1 MAGKIKVAMTGTG
14 GDELFGNYGKWKAYF
29 PFFKSYWTRF
39 FKRFYTQGIKEVFS
53 HYHGSLYHGYFG
65 EKEKLHFTGLE
76 PETVE
81 LSIKFHSSF
90 CNPLEEVET
99 LRKYLQSGESHIL
112 IVGDYVKGKF
122 VIEGLREES
131 GRTDKRGNPL
141 QILVNLTLKEDVS
154 DAQNQP

>member
-1 MAGKIKVAMTGTG
+1 MWGK
-14 GDELFGNYGKWKAYF
+14 FGNVTFQLLKTPEILNRSSRAKFA
-29 PFFKSYWTRF
+29 R
-39 FKRFYTQGIKEVFS
+39 I
-53 HYHGSLYHGYFG
+53 SLFG

-90 CNPLEEVET
+90 CNPAEEVET
-99 LRKYLQSGESHIL
+99 LRKYLQSGESHVL

-122 VIEGLREES
+122 VIEELREES

>member
-1 MAGKIKVAMTGTG
+1 MWGKFGEVTF
-14 GDELFGNYGKWKAYF
+14 ELLKTPEALNRSSRAKFA
-29 PFFKSYWTRF
+29 R
-39 FKRFYTQGIKEVFS
+39 I
-53 HYHGSLYHGYFG
+53 SLFG

-81 LSIKFHSSF
+81 LSVKFHSSF

>member
-1 MAGKIKVAMTGTG
+1 MWGK
-14 GDELFGNYGKWKAYF
+14 FGEVT
-29 PFFKSYWTRF
+29 FKLLKTPEALNRSSRAKF
-39 FKRFYTQGIKEVFS
+39 ARI
-53 HYHGSLYHGYFG
+53 SLFG

-81 LSIKFHSSF
+81 LSVKFHSSF

>member
-1 MAGKIKVAMTGTG
+1 MWGKFGEVTF
-14 GDELFGNYGKWKAYF
+14 ELLKTPEALNRSSRAKFA
-29 PFFKSYWTRF
+29 R
-39 FKRFYTQGIKEVFS
+39 I
-53 HYHGSLYHGYFG
+53 SLFG

-76 PETVE
+76 SETVE
-81 LSIKFHSSF
+81 LSVKFHSSF

>member
-1 MAGKIKVAMTGTG
+1 MWGK
-14 GDELFGNYGKWKAYF
+14 FGEVT
-29 PFFKSYWTRF
+29 FKLLKTPEALNRSSRAKF
-39 FKRFYTQGIKEVFS
+39 ARI
-53 HYHGSLYHGYFG
+53 SLFG

>member
-1 MAGKIKVAMTGTG
+1 MWGKFGEVTF
-14 GDELFGNYGKWKAYF
+14 ELLKTPEALNRSSRAKFA
-29 PFFKSYWTRF
+29 R
-39 FKRFYTQGIKEVFS
+39 I
-53 HYHGSLYHGYFG
+53 SLFG

>member
-1 MAGKIKVAMTGTG
+1 MWGKFGEVTF
-14 GDELFGNYGKWKAYF
+14 ELLKTPEALNRSSRAKFA
-29 PFFKSYWTRF
+29 R
-39 FKRFYTQGIKEVFS
+39 I
-53 HYHGSLYHGYFG
+53 SLFG

-99 LRKYLQSGESHIL
+99 LRKYLQSGENHIL

-154 DAQNQP
+154 YAQNQP